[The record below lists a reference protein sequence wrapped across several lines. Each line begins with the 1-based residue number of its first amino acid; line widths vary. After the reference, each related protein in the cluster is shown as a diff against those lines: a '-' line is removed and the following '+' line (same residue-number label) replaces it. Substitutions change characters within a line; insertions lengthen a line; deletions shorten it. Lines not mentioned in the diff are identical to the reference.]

1 MGTKRI
7 YVASFEAPKA
17 DVVSSGSQIKFA
29 LPEIKKPTD
38 QAGNKIGVIDM
49 MDYGM
54 MNGKKVLNMA
64 LELLEK

>member
-1 MGTKRI
+1 MGIRRI

-17 DVVSSGSQIKFA
+17 DVVLLGPQIKFA

-54 MNGKKVLNMA
+54 MNGAKVLDQA
-64 LELLEK
+64 LKLL